1 VAAPRLIPV
10 PPGDRRIKTD
20 SRDAM
25 GLARLLRN
33 GDLTAVWVP
42 DPEREALCDLVRA
55 RYDAKDDL
63 RGLATRWPS
72 SGSC

>member
-1 VAAPRLIPV
+1 
-10 PPGDRRIKTD
+10 
-20 SRDAM
+20 M